1 MFKTWS
7 PEATAV
13 KVKLYNTGSDNE
25 SGSGTAGTYAMRKNN
40 TTGVWSCTIPGDL
53 KNQYYTYLVTVNGI
67 TRETQDIYA
76 KAAGVNCVQLQPVF
90 DFASVDEST
99 PSSTTNRNWGYDPVN
114 YNVPEGSYSSNP
126 YDGNVRITE
135 FKQMIRA
142 LHDRGISVIMDV
154 VYNHTSST
162 DSCFERTVPGYYYR
176 MNGSGHLQVYSWT
189 DSPSYADGDVNR
201 DGVVRIA
208 DVTCVQKYLVELL
221 VLDQAQLLLA
231 DVNQDGEV
239 SIADA
244 TLIQMMIAN

>member
-53 KNQYYTYLVTVNGI
+53 KNQYYTYLVNGRRSMI
-67 TRETQDIYA
+67 VDLDATDPDGWENDRHVVFRNAGEAVVWEVHVRDFSA
-76 KAAGVNCVQLQPVF
+76 HENAGVT
-90 DFASVDEST
+90 A
-99 PSSTTNRNWGYDPVN
+99 
-114 YNVPEGSYSSNP
+114 
-126 YDGNVRITE
+126 
-135 FKQMIRA
+135 
-142 LHDRGISVIMDV
+142 
-154 VYNHTSST
+154 
-162 DSCFERTVPGYYYR
+162 
-176 MNGSGHLQVYSWT
+176 
-189 DSPSYADGDVNR
+189 
-201 DGVVRIA
+201 
-208 DVTCVQKYLVELL
+208 VQKYLVELL
-221 VLDQAQLLLA
+221 TLDQAQLLLA

>member
-76 KAAGVNCVQLQPVF
+76 KAAGVNGRRSMIVDLDATDPDGWENDRHVVF
-90 DFASVDEST
+90 RNAGEAVVWEVHVRDFSAHE
-99 PSSTTNRNWGYDPVN
+99 N
-114 YNVPEGSYSSNP
+114 
-126 YDGNVRITE
+126 
-135 FKQMIRA
+135 A
-142 LHDRGISVIMDV
+142 
-154 VYNHTSST
+154 
-162 DSCFERTVPGYYYR
+162 
-176 MNGSGHLQVYSWT
+176 
-189 DSPSYADGDVNR
+189 
-201 DGVVRIA
+201 GVTA
-208 DVTCVQKYLVELL
+208 VQKYLVELL
-221 VLDQAQLLLA
+221 TLDQAQLLLA
-231 DVNQDGEV
+231 DVNHDGEV

>member
-1 MFKTWS
+1 MKKGFKKTVSLLLSSLVLASAISFSAGAAQIKTDDAVGYGNQSFLETYATAAYNEKNLGSTYTPSSTLFKTWS

-53 KNQYYTYLVTVNGI
+53 KNQYYTYLVTVKGI

-76 KAAGVNCVQLQPVF
+76 KAAGVNGRRSMIVDLDATDPDGWENDRHVVF
-90 DFASVDEST
+90 RNAGEAVVWEVHVRDFSAHE
-99 PSSTTNRNWGYDPVN
+99 N
-114 YNVPEGSYSSNP
+114 
-126 YDGNVRITE
+126 
-135 FKQMIRA
+135 
-142 LHDRGISVIMDV
+142 
-154 VYNHTSST
+154 
-162 DSCFERTVPGYYYR
+162 
-176 MNGSGHLQVYSWT
+176 
-189 DSPSYADGDVNR
+189 
-201 DGVVRIA
+201 A
-208 DVTCVQKYLVELL
+208 DVTAVQKYLVELL